1 MRTVQRQPMI
11 LRSLTLAGAASLAL
25 AAESPAALPTV
36 SLDVPRPIRDDPKV
50 DGRMRVTGG
59 FRDRIGIEL
68 RGQSSQTFPKKSYAV
83 ELRGED
89 AGLLGM
95 PADDDWVLYAAYNDK
110 TLMRNVVAYETARF
124 TGRWAAQT
132 RFVHLRLNGRYQ
144 GVYVLMERVELSDER
159 VDGDTLLEFTF
170 PYQARRKGP
179 HFLTPVRR
187 RPIVWEEPDREDLS
201 AQRARRV
208 RGLVART
215 ERALYRSSPTWR
227 RTLDEASA
235 VDFLLVQELFRNV
248 DAFHAS
254 TFLVEEDGRLSL
266 GPVWDFDL
274 SSGNSTSGRSRLVRG
289 WATTSRD
296 WSEKLWDDRAFRGD
310 LRRRWRE
317 LQDRGLRAAVLGAI
331 DAAQRDLRGSTGRNF
346 RRWPI
351 LDRRVWQNPAAR
363 GSHGAEVRY
372 LRSWL
377 SRRMAW
383 MDRALGR

>member
-1 MRTVQRQPMI
+1 MI
-11 LRSLTLAGAASLAL
+11 ARSLTLGCAAAVAFAGDA
-25 AAESPAALPTV
+25 PAALPTV
-36 SLDVPRPIRDDPKV
+36 SLDVPRQIRNDPKV
-50 DGRMRVTGG
+50 DGRMRITGSFSG
-59 FRDRIGIEL
+59 RIGIEL

-83 ELRGED
+83 ELRGDD
-89 AGLLGM
+89 ASLLGM

-110 TLMRNVVAYETARF
+110 TLMRNVVAYETARA

-132 RFVHLRLNGRYQ
+132 RFVDLRLNGRYQ
-144 GVYVLMERVELSDER
+144 GVYVLMERVELNDER
-159 VDGDTLLEFTF
+159 VAGDTLLELTF

-179 HFLTPVRR
+179 HFLTPVTR
-187 RPIVWEEPDREDLS
+187 RPIVWAEPEREDLS
-201 AQRARRV
+201 ARRARRV

-215 ERALYRSSPTWR
+215 ERALYRGGPAWR

-235 VDFLLVQELFRNV
+235 VDFVLIQELFRNA

-254 TFLVEEDGRLSL
+254 TFLVEEDGRLAL

-274 SSGNSTSGRSRLVRG
+274 STGNSTSGRSRAVRG
-289 WATTSRD
+289 WGTTRRD
-296 WSEKLWDDRAFRGD
+296 WSEKLWDDRAFRGE

-317 LQDRGLRAAVLGAI
+317 LQDRGLRGRVLGAV
-331 DAAQRDLRGSTGRNF
+331 DGAQGELRGSTGRNF

-363 GSHGAEVRY
+363 GSHAAEVRY

-377 SRRMAW
+377 DRRMAW